1 MPLKVKVILEGDN
14 SLPELGGK
22 TDEAELYALTVLPS
36 GMGSG
41 KPSVGIVSKLPGGN
55 YIFTQTSLALFLTS
69 AKAMEAKYGHPE

>member
-22 TDEAELYALTVLPS
+22 TDEAELYALTVLPA

-41 KPSVGIVSKLPGGN
+41 APSVGIVSKLSGGN
-55 YIFTQTSLALFLTS
+55 FICMFLEKRFHVIHYFFT
-69 AKAMEAKYGHPE
+69 GHSC